1 MIPAS
6 EVPYLTPLCVVLHE
20 ESVWIELLLLLETL
34 MYTRTCM
41 IPHVGTR
48 IISHHTIHI
57 KQSKSHDIQHQ
68 RPTIVLPTAFTFGF
82 IGMYLYSVQIVPPIR
97 ESYEDILVRTACLY

>member
-1 MIPAS
+1 MLPAS

-48 IISHHTIHI
+48 IISHHTIQVTRH
-57 KQSKSHDIQHQ
+57 
-68 RPTIVLPTAFTFGF
+68 TTPTA
-82 IGMYLYSVQIVPPIR
+82 Y
-97 ESYEDILVRTACLY
+97 DRTADRFYIRFYRYVLVLRTDCATNKGELRGYTRAHCLFVLTS